1 MKSLKMAKNKAN
13 TRSAVLWVIIFTHNV
28 RIGQTVSGASLARS
42 RHVSVGVLASS
53 DPSAPAYETKKK
65 GTPLVRST
73 RVQQS
78 FQKIVASDT
87 CSYFL
92 HEPLRYF
99 KIYMKLLHLEQL
111 LL

>member
-73 RVQQS
+73 RAYMYS
-78 FQKIVASDT
+78 KASKKSSRVTLVHTFCMSLQDISRST
-87 CSYFL
+87 
-92 HEPLRYF
+92 
-99 KIYMKLLHLEQL
+99 
-111 LL
+111 